1 MSLRVA
7 QVAVQHIIANTTNVR
22 SIIRLYSVCARHG
35 GQLSIMADVAKDRA
49 NRDISKNVLKNFGKL
64 PYEETQA
71 KNGGNKNKNTLS
83 DGTFDYL
90 GVITRAIRGAGFVKG
105 VSSDALDD
113 MIQIAS
119 MWLYQCSINTQE
131 NSNLFEK
138 MDPEKPFAPF
148 LAKATFHYVQRA
160 QAQQAKHRQRN
171 TPIEIEKDGES
182 FNILDKL
189 KVETTT
195 FEDKKSEELYKK
207 LVAAILKTLK
217 EKDKE
222 GGTNFA
228 ELFGRVVL
236 NEVNRGKSQDFRDI
250 VYITGFKKW
259 GADKATINKKWGG
272 QGDLFGAVV
281 TKLEPIM
288 PATKQVTSKEKAEY
302 VWLLFGLTRKVDAVI
317 EKARGLDLD
326 KAADAVIDFAKTVMK
341 NAPVKGA
348 VPQNLIDYAKNA
360 KDPYSPGSVS
370 QQLDKLRDE
379 MDEILSPRNGDP
391 EVLLY
396 LRELSDYRQ
405 VSRSVGDSAWNKL
418 SI

>member
-228 ELFGRVVL
+228 ELFGRMGGMRGDGLGVEARRDGGPDGSFVRRVEAGRECQGDPMVHL
-236 NEVNRGKSQDFRDI
+236 RARLPRSAAPEPGPEERVPEPVAARPLDQEVNC
-250 VYITGFKKW
+250 
-259 GADKATINKKWGG
+259 
-272 QGDLFGAVV
+272 
-281 TKLEPIM
+281 
-288 PATKQVTSKEKAEY
+288 
-302 VWLLFGLTRKVDAVI
+302 
-317 EKARGLDLD
+317 
-326 KAADAVIDFAKTVMK
+326 
-341 NAPVKGA
+341 
-348 VPQNLIDYAKNA
+348 
-360 KDPYSPGSVS
+360 
-370 QQLDKLRDE
+370 
-379 MDEILSPRNGDP
+379 
-391 EVLLY
+391 
-396 LRELSDYRQ
+396 
-405 VSRSVGDSAWNKL
+405 
-418 SI
+418 